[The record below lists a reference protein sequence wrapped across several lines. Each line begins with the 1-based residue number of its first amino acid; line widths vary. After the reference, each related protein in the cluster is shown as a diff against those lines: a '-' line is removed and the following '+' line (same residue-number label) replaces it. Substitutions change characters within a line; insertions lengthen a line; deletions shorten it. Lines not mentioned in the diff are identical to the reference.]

1 MCYIAIC
8 KVVVLCCIVTV
19 LSTAACDESRARRQ
33 IGKCSQR
40 NQHHDIWLPV
50 LQDGKSKSE
59 DWSDLFEHGE
69 ASAFRSQ
76 RSLQRNLCA
85 PAQATQAAVW
95 GNSDAY
101 LQLMVGRDGNQRLKL
116 VVLDCLNIF
125 REIMRHPEWM
135 DQFNLTFGPI
145 FDAEG
150 GRLIR
155 PPSLGF
161 WLGCI
166 QKKLNS
172 SRSLSK
178 SLP

>member
-1 MCYIAIC
+1 
-8 KVVVLCCIVTV
+8 
-19 LSTAACDESRARRQ
+19 
-33 IGKCSQR
+33 
-40 NQHHDIWLPV
+40 
-50 LQDGKSKSE
+50 
-59 DWSDLFEHGE
+59 
-69 ASAFRSQ
+69 
-76 RSLQRNLCA
+76 
-85 PAQATQAAVW
+85 
-95 GNSDAY
+95 
-101 LQLMVGRDGNQRLKL
+101 MVERDGNQRLKL

-135 DQFNLTFGPI
+135 DQFDLTFRPI